1 MNGYPSRDKRK
12 CMLWLCSVRNWWPS
26 SPVCIQS
33 ESLDKTMWAS
43 LASLW
48 SWFSALMRCNPSHAA
63 CSAASCWACQHLP
76 WTWPGCVWH
85 IPALLNT
92 AGKYW
97 GHRLSVLA
105 AGKSWIYGYH
115 IQLLRFVLVRVI
127 LKKKPCHF
135 SVIFFGSIKRTEF
148 PYLWLYRAF
157 PVQHKQDYYRQRKDK
172 RQ

>member
-1 MNGYPSRDKRK
+1 MAK
-12 CMLWLCSVRNWWPS
+12 
-26 SPVCIQS
+26 QS
-33 ESLDKTMWAS
+33 CLHPESLDKTMWAS

-48 SWFSALMRCNPSHAA
+48 SWFSARMRCSPSH
-63 CSAASCWACQHLP
+63 AASCWACQHLP
-76 WTWPGCVWH
+76 CTWPGCVWH

-105 AGKSWIYGYH
+105 VGKSWSYSSH
-115 IQLLRFVLVRVI
+115 IQLLYTVTQI
-127 LKKKPCHF
+127 CACQSDIKKNPCHF
-135 SVIFFGSIKRTEF
+135 SIIFFGSIKRTEF